1 VAAARAY
8 RGATRRLFAIP
19 AAWLAAAVFAA
30 ACSPARVVNALV
42 PTDALVATRDIA
54 YGEHPRQRL
63 DLYEPRGGEA
73 PAAGRPLVVFF
84 YGGSWD
90 SGERAQYLFVA
101 EALVSRG
108 FVVAVPDYRV
118 YPEVVFP
125 AFVEDGAQ
133 AVAWAR
139 RNARDHGADPDRIFV
154 MGHSAGAHIAAML
167 AFDAHYLAAV
177 GESPATIAGLVGLA
191 GPYDFLPL
199 TDERLKIIFAP
210 EATIA
215 RTQPITFVRGGEPPA
230 LLITGDS
237 DRTVSPGNTERL
249 ARRLREVGARVIDV
263 REAGLSHLTV
273 VGYLAAP
280 LRRNSLLEEIAAF
293 VASTPARAAR
303 VSGR

>member
-1 VAAARAY
+1 MKRIV
-8 RGATRRLFAIP
+8 LIP
-19 AAWLAAAVFAA
+19 AALLAAAALVA

-42 PTDALVATRDIA
+42 PTNALVVTRDIA
-54 YGEHPRQRL
+54 YGDHPRQRL
-63 DLYEPRGGEA
+63 DLYAPRGGEA
-73 PAAGRPLVVFF
+73 PSAGRPLVVFF

-90 SGERAQYLFVA
+90 SGSREQYLFVA

-125 AFVEDGAQ
+125 AFVEDGAR

-139 RNARDHGADPDRIFV
+139 RNAIAHGADPGRIFL

-167 AFDAHYLAAV
+167 TFDAHYLAAV
-177 GESPATIAGLVGLA
+177 GEDPAALAGLIGLA

-199 TDERLKIIFAP
+199 KDERLKVIFAP

-215 RTQPITFVRGGEPPA
+215 RTQPITFVHGGEPPA
-230 LLITGDS
+230 LLITGDNDS
-237 DRTVSPGNTERL
+237 VVSPGNSERL
-249 ARRLREVGARVIDV
+249 ARRLREVGTRVIEV
-263 REAGLSHLTV
+263 REAGLNHITI

-280 LRRNSLLEEIAAF
+280 FRRSNLVEEIAAF
-293 VASTPARAAR
+293 VTSTPARAALAA
-303 VSGR
+303 GR